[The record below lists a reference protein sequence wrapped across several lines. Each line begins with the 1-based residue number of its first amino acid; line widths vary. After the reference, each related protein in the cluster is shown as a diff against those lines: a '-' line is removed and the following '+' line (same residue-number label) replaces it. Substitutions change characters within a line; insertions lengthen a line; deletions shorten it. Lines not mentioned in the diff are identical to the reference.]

1 MEKKWK
7 YGSKIFVKDGRKK
20 PWLARL
26 NIGYDINGYPVSHVL
41 DSFED
46 ELDCILCL
54 RNYTNNPWDI
64 TVEKEK
70 MNKIVKFID
79 LPSKLITKEQELTI
93 VDRTYY
99 TFEQVYKEWS
109 DLYYPTKEEIE
120 IEKNTHIRAKGKFT
134 RSHMANYRAAY
145 NKCEKLYNI
154 PYRNLRTVDF
164 EAIINT
170 QTGSSTKIKMFK
182 LLFQQLDNYASQKD
196 VIEKGFAQFIN
207 IELKQPKKPVYEND
221 FEALE
226 KSNRKPFSYDEID
239 SIWNADD
246 CLVKDILLILMYTGM
261 RIEELLFLH
270 NNTINLKENYLIA
283 GLKTENGKNR
293 VIPIHN
299 KIKYI
304 IRKYYEDN
312 NDYFIR
318 TNGKKVVKRLSYQT
332 YHTYFKNFMKELE
345 MEHTTHDT
353 RHTFRSELDRL
364 NVKERIIDLILGHRS
379 SETGRRVYTH
389 KTIEE
394 LEKAVNLVTYKKT
407 NKLYV
412 ISAS

>member
-1 MEKKWK
+1 MKKKWR

-20 PWLARL
+20 PWLARI
-26 NIGYDINGYPVSHVL
+26 NIGYDINGYPVSHIL

-70 MNKIVKFID
+70 MNKIVKFIN
-79 LPSKLITKEQELTI
+79 LPSKLITKEQQFTI
-93 VDRTYY
+93 VDRTFY

-109 DLYYPTKEEIE
+109 KLYYPTKEEIE
-120 IEKNTHIRAKGKFT
+120 FEKNTHIKAKGKFT
-134 RSHMANYRAAY
+134 CSHMANYRAAY

-154 PYRNLRTVDF
+154 PYKNLRTVDF

-182 LLFQQLDNYASQKD
+182 LLFQQLDNYALQKD
-196 VIEKGFAQFIN
+196 ITTRGFAQFIN
-207 IELKQPKKPVYEND
+207 IELKESKKPVYEND
-221 FEALE
+221 FAALE
-226 KSNRKPFSYDEID
+226 KNNRKPFSYDEINA
-239 SIWNADD
+239 IWNADD

-270 NNTINLKENYLIA
+270 NNTINLKDNYLIA
-283 GLKTENGKNR
+283 GLKTENGRNR
-293 VIPIHN
+293 IIPIHN

-332 YHTYFKNFMKELE
+332 YHTYFKDFMKELK
-345 MEHTTHDT
+345 MKHTTHDT

-364 NVKERIIDLILGHRS
+364 NVKEKIIDLILGHKS
-379 SETGRRVYTH
+379 SEIGKRVYTH
-389 KTIEE
+389 KTVEE